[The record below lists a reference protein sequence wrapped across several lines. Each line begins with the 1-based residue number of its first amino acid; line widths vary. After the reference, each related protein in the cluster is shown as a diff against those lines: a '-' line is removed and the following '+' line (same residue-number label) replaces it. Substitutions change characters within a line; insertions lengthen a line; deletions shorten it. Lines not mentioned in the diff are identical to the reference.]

1 MTTTADMF
9 LKVCL
14 IDMKAQQLLRPLGCR
29 PLSTSQARMEVKAA
43 GEEKFRTL
51 QIGKKKM
58 ERRTTKKFRPTNML
72 PPRYKQQKT
81 DQDWGS
87 VWPAART
94 FHPAAVP
101 FPVWQGYPASG
112 KPMPDK
118 WANAELMKIPNFLH
132 LTPPVIKRQCEALK
146 KFCTAWPIGL
156 ETGTKQEKH
165 FPVTVSKSSYLHSSP
180 TVRDP
185 KARIVTL
192 KVSLKSL
199 NLDYHGR
206 DKLLRLVGER
216 YDAASD
222 CLTLVADRCPLSKQN
237 HDYCQYLLTVLYNE
251 SMKTE
256 LWEHEKD
263 LTDQEKYNWEG
274 SPSQA
279 AAQTVVTARGANDA
293 EEVLKEYGE
302 VVTDL
307 HNEGED
313 EMTIKRYREK
323 VMKLLGLA
331 DPQDTT
337 IATQAHT
344 QGQVC

>member
-1 MTTTADMF
+1 MF
-9 LKVCL
+9 LQKVYVL
-14 IDMKAQQLLRPLGCR
+14 DMRAQQLLRPLACR
-29 PLSTSQARMEVKAA
+29 SLATSHPRAEIKAA
-43 GEEKFRTL
+43 AEEEFRTL
-51 QIGKKKM
+51 EIGRKKR
-58 ERRTTKKFRPTNML
+58 ERFTAKTFKPATML

-94 FHPAAVP
+94 FHPATVP
-101 FPVWQGYPASG
+101 FPVRQGYPASG
-112 KPMPDK
+112 QPTPDK

-146 KFCTAWPIGL
+146 KFCTPWPAGL
-156 ETGTKQEKH
+156 ETTAKQEKH

-180 TVRDP
+180 TIRDP

-192 KVSLKSL
+192 KVHLRSLD
-199 NLDYHGR
+199 LDYHGR

-216 YDAASD
+216 YDAD
-222 CLTLVADRCPLSKQN
+222 TDYLTLVADRCPLSQQN
-237 HDYCQYLLTVLYNE
+237 YDYCQYLLTVLYNE

-256 LWEHEKD
+256 PWEHEKELVD
-263 LTDQEKYNWEG
+263 LEKYVWEG

-279 AAQTVVTARGANDA
+279 AAQNVVTARGISDA
-293 EEVLKEYGE
+293 EELLKEYGQ

-313 EMTIKRYREK
+313 EATVLRYQES
-323 VMKLLGLA
+323 VMKLLGLT
-331 DPQDTT
+331 DPQDT
-337 IATQAHT
+337 ATASEPKYI
-344 QGQVC
+344 QGEVC